1 MEYKDNLLG
10 VVETVFKWKKIIVLT
25 CLATAIGAI
34 ITVLVLPVYYE
45 STTIFYAAS
54 PDLATPEAIFGGSS
68 TAPDYYGT
76 GNDTERLIT
85 IAESGE
91 LATHM
96 IEQFNLYERYDID
109 PDKPL
114 GPYNV
119 RLKFNS
125 HYDVVKTKYDA
136 VELSMED
143 EEKEVAAQMANAA
156 RDFIANTAVQLVK
169 SSQSKL
175 LGIFQENLKS
185 KQSQLDSL
193 NQQLLSVRKQYGVYN
208 TDAQSESLSELLAK
222 AESRLYNSQ
231 AKLQALQQSGGRRDT
246 INLLKANIKGYE
258 NEIEKLGERINV
270 FNDGMAKVE
279 MLQNIQEETS
289 KILAEDREH
298 YKQIQAAYDTD
309 FPSIMLVEAA
319 PVPIVKSR
327 PKRTL
332 IVVAAVVLAF
342 VFSVIGILIFDT
354 YQDVEWKKIMQLDK
368 W

>member
-10 VVETVFKWKKIIVLT
+10 VVETIFKWKKIIVLT
-25 CLATAIGAI
+25 CLATGIGAI

-45 STTIFYAAS
+45 STTVFYAAS
-54 PDLATPEAIFGGSS
+54 PDLATPESIFGGSS
-68 TAPDYYGT
+68 IAPDYYGT

-91 LATHM
+91 LVTHM
-96 IEQFNLYERYDID
+96 VEKFNLYERYDID
-109 PDKPL
+109 PDEPL
-114 GPYNV
+114 GAYNV
-119 RLKFNS
+119 RLKFNT
-125 HYDVVKTKYDA
+125 HYDVIKTKYDA

-143 EEKEVAAQMANAA
+143 EEKEIAAEMANAA
-156 RDFIANTAVQLVK
+156 RDYIANSSVQLVK
-169 SSQSKL
+169 NSQKKL
-175 LGIFQENLKS
+175 LTIFQQNLKS

-193 NQQLLSVRKQYGVYN
+193 NKQLLNVRKKFGVYN

-231 AKLQALQQSGGRRDT
+231 AKLESLRNTGGRRDT
-246 INLLKANIKGYE
+246 INLLVANIKGYE
-258 NEIEKLGERINV
+258 NEIEKLGERIEV
-270 FNDGMAKVE
+270 FNNGMAKVE

-298 YKQIQAAYDTD
+298 FKQIQAAYQTD

-319 PVPIVKSR
+319 PIPIVKSR

-332 IVVAAVVLAF
+332 IVVASVMLAF
-342 VFSVIGILIFDT
+342 IFSVIGILIIDT
-354 YQDVEWKKIMQLDK
+354 YKDVDWKKITQLDK